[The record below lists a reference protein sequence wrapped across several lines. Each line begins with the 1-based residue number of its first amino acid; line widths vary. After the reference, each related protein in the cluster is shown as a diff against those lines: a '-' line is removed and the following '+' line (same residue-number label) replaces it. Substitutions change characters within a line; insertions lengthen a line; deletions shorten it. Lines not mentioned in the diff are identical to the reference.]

1 MNDELVVK
9 LGVYEHF
16 KGGRYRVI
24 CVAKHTE
31 TLENLVIY
39 EALYE
44 NETSKFWA
52 RPVED
57 FLGEKEV
64 DGKTIKRFVYISE

>member
-24 CVAKHTE
+24 CVAKHSE

-39 EALYE
+39 KALYE

-52 RPVED
+52 RPAEN

-64 DGKTIKRFVYISE
+64 DGKIIKRFVFVSE